1 MPAEDGIMSLLV
13 WLSLTHPLPFTNDFN
28 NSGYFAHEK
37 KRNIVK
43 ILRLGYTLKIKVLQS
58 TNSWFSP
65 ATHNQLKIIEK
76 LDQNILKRMGWIK
89 YFKIWNKHITISLKL
104 RCC

>member
-37 KRNIVK
+37 NRNIVK

-65 ATHNQLKIIEK
+65 ATHNQLKNHWK
-76 LDQNILKRMGWIK
+76 AWPKYSKKNGLD
-89 YFKIWNKHITISLKL
+89 KIF
-104 RCC
+104 